1 MAELKQAALSFRQH
15 KLLLTKSYRKLH
27 RYIVEQ
33 CIESLQGHRTHM
45 IGLFR
50 DIVID
55 CHRDELMTPLMSY
68 FKNEEAEYMHYLQVL
83 DSAVVNLGRSIPP
96 VWKPFQGSITP
107 NPITSLPE
115 PIPVFEPEVTNLPQ
129 KEQSNCMDDRH
140 ISSPEVIPVP
150 PSCSEHI
157 SESESEI
164 AKLSQKEQSK
174 CMDDHEHI
182 PSHEVVPVP
191 PVSLTCSEHILE
203 SEVTNLL
210 QKEQSMCM
218 DHEHIPSS
226 EEILDSSVSPSP
238 PEICSEP
245 HISNYHHQQPVNVF
259 QCSMELQDDH
269 IVMSLHDIPIG
280 DSETLLK
287 QVLPCPISAQSLATV
302 QIMCLK
308 YSANDPPNIDTVN
321 DSGMLVGQNFPGG

>member
-1 MAELKQAALSFRQH
+1 MAELKDAASTFRQH
-15 KLLLTKSYRKLH
+15 KLLLAKSYRKLH
-27 RYIVEQ
+27 RYIVKQ
-33 CIESLQGHRTHM
+33 CIESLQGQRTHM

-55 CHRDELMTPLMSY
+55 CHRDELMTPLMSH

-150 PSCSEHI
+150 PSYSEHI

-218 DHEHIPSS
+218 DHEHIPSP

-238 PEICSEP
+238 PEISSEP
-245 HISNYHHQQPVNVF
+245 HISNYHHQQTVNVS

-280 DSETLLK
+280 DSVTLFK
-287 QVLPCPISAQSLATV
+287 QLQPWSISDQPLNTV
-302 QIMCLK
+302 DIICLS
-308 YSANDPPNIDTVN
+308 YSANNPPNIDDVN
-321 DSGMLVGQNFPGG
+321 VSEMLACQNLPGG

>member
-1 MAELKQAALSFRQH
+1 MAELVETAKLFRQH
-15 KLLLTKSYRKLH
+15 KLLLSKSYRKLH

-33 CIESLQGHRTHM
+33 SIESLQGHRTHM

-55 CHRDELMTPLMSY
+55 CHKDELMTPLMNY
-68 FKNEEAEYMHYLQVL
+68 FKDEEAEYMHYLQVL
-83 DSAVVNLGRSIPP
+83 DSAVVNLSRSIPP
-96 VWKPFQGSITP
+96 VWEPFQGSSRP
-107 NPITSLPE
+107 NHMHSE
-115 PIPVFEPEVTNLPQ
+115 YVPVTESKVINLPQ
-129 KEQSNCMDDRH
+129 SEQSNCMGDGH
-140 ISSPEVIPVP
+140 ISSPEVFSVA
-150 PSCSEHI
+150 PSSPEHI
-157 SESESEI
+157 PASESEI
-164 AKLSQKEQSK
+164 TKLSQKEQSK

-182 PSHEVVPVP
+182 LSPEVVPVP
-191 PVSLTCSEHILE
+191 PDLPTCSEHIPE

-218 DHEHIPSS
+218 GHEHIPSS

-245 HISNYHHQQPVNVF
+245 HISNYHHQQTVNVS

-269 IVMSLHDIPIG
+269 IVMSLHDIPTG

-287 QVLPCPISAQSLATV
+287 QVSPCPISAQSLATV

-308 YSANDPPNIDTVN
+308 YNANDPPYIDTVN
-321 DSGMLVGQNFPGG
+321 DSGMLVGQNLPGG